1 MERLLNV
8 RSPWLVSMNPVY
20 DMAGI
25 QRIKRRMNIE
35 DHLLMSVSRGCRVRA
50 GMPVRSLT
58 LIQDHLKWNPRTD
71 ILGDKIVWGNTANA
85 VGRKIGKSHRSKLGL
100 GVNCKSRETAIQAR
114 RPQLIALNF
123 ATIAVMS
130 SCCS

>member
-1 MERLLNV
+1 MTARKSPVKAPRNAAVMERLLNV

-20 DMAGI
+20 AIAGI

-35 DHLLMSVSRGCRVRA
+35 GHLLMSVSRGCRMRV

-58 LIQDHLKWNPRTD
+58 LIQDRLKWNSRTD

-85 VGRKIGKSHRSKLGL
+85 VGCKIGKEPPVEVGL
-100 GVNCKSRETAIQAR
+100 WSE
-114 RPQLIALNF
+114 L
-123 ATIAVMS
+123 
-130 SCCS
+130 

>member
-20 DMAGI
+20 AIAGV

-35 DHLLMSVSRGCRVRA
+35 DHLLMSVRRGCRVRV
-50 GMPVRSLT
+50 GMQKPDANSDR
-58 LIQDHLKWNPRTD
+58 LKCNSRTP
-71 ILGDKIVWGNTANA
+71 IVGDEIVWDNTANA
-85 VGRKIGKSHRSKLGL
+85 VGCKIGKTTSRSWV
-100 GVNCKSRETAIQAR
+100 GVNCESRETAIQPR
-114 RPQLIALNF
+114 RRQLIALNF